1 MGGGFYERDVPERS
15 YTRNEV
21 FNFSNQMSDPN
32 AARENDRREVHE
44 MLNIKGKIRECRDS
58 EEHPDVLPIVVAMDV
73 TKSRGDDALVVFE
86 KVPLLMGQLPMTGIA
101 DHPAICW
108 AAVGDATCGD
118 YAPIQVGQF
127 ESDDRLDESLS
138 NLWIEE
144 GGGGTGQESY
154 ELLAYYLARNVKM
167 DITEKGEKG
176 FLFFLGDEGFY
187 PKVSKDQVKAWIGEE
202 ISDDVSSAQIFEEL
216 NKKFHVFFVYPK
228 KSWEDRKE
236 NIDSEIA
243 GRVKEHGGMVE
254 GCSIRASLLWN
265 NLNDL
270 DLHVITPSGEHIS
283 YAHKNSR
290 CGGYLDIDMNAGGA
304 SSMKPVENIRWKKG
318 AAPKGRYRVFVQNY
332 ACKGGFSADTE
343 WRAEIEI
350 DGKVQYFEGI
360 TPKGK
365 TGSSS
370 DTTIFEFDYDPK
382 SGIKTADDD
391 YALYKDE
398 VITEQ
403 WGSVLEH
410 GHLLEIDSPKACVDA
425 MIGAIALKT
434 GKKTM
439 EEYLED
445 MKGRGQTESRC
456 DDVKSALGKLSP
468 ADSAVAQVDES
479 FFV

>member
-1 MGGGFYERDVPERS
+1 MGGGYYERDVPERS
-15 YTRNEV
+15 YSSRDEV
-21 FNFSNQMSDPN
+21 FNYSQQMSDPS

-44 MLNIKGKIRECRDS
+44 MLNIKGKKRECRNS
-58 EEHPDVLPIVVAMDV
+58 EEHPNVLPIVVAMDV

-101 DHPAICW
+101 DHPSICW

-127 ESDDRLDESLS
+127 EADDRLDESLS

-154 ELLAYYLARNVKM
+154 ELLAYYLARNVTM
-167 DITEKGEKG
+167 DINDDDGKG

-187 PKVSKDQVKAWIGEE
+187 PEVSKDQVKAWCG
-202 ISDDVSSAQIFEEL
+202 DDIPDDISSAKIFEEL
-216 NKKFHVFFVYPK
+216 HKKFHVFFVYPK
-228 KSWEDRKE
+228 KSWEDRKD

-243 GRVKEHGGMVE
+243 GRVKEQGGMVE

-265 NLNDL
+265 NYNDL
-270 DLHVITPSGEHIS
+270 DLHVIPPSGEHIS
-283 YAHKNSR
+283 YSHKHSR
-290 CGGYLDIDMNAGGA
+290 CGGYLDIDMNAGGN

-318 AAPKGRYRVFVQNY
+318 SAPKGRYKVFVQNY
-332 ACKGGFSADTE
+332 TTHGYPAATE
-343 WRAEIEI
+343 WRSEIEI
-350 DGKVQYFEGI
+350 DGKVHYFEGT
-360 TPKGK
+360 TPKDK
-365 TGSSS
+365 IGSSS
-370 DTTIFEFDYDPK
+370 DMTIFEFDYDPK
-382 SGIKTADDD
+382 TGIKNAEND

-410 GHLLEIDSPKACVDA
+410 GHLIEIDSPKACVDA

-439 EEYLED
+439 DEYVED

-456 DDVKSALGKLSP
+456 DDVKAALSGLSCEET
-468 ADSAVAQVDES
+468 VAQVDES
-479 FFV
+479 YFA